1 MVMGADI
8 DTLVIGAGV
17 VGLAIARA
25 LAARGHETLVVEAG
39 RTVGQGVSSR
49 NSEVVHAGLY
59 YPAGSL
65 KARFCVEGREKLYAF
80 CQRHNVPH
88 GRPGKIIVATNEAQ
102 RAQALAIHER
112 ARLNGVELALLDRDA
127 MKALE
132 PEIEGVLGLHSPL
145 TGVVD
150 SHALML
156 ALQGEAESHGA
167 AFAFSA
173 PVVGGRVREGGVEI
187 SCGGAEPLTL
197 LARRVVLAAGLS
209 SPRLARAIA
218 GLPQAQIPR
227 ASFAKGS
234 YFSLVRPSPF
244 SRLVYPA
251 PEPGGLG
258 VHITL
263 DLAGRARFGPDV
275 EWLDVS
281 DERDI
286 DYTVD
291 PRRAETFYAAVRRY
305 WPGLRDGELTPDYSG
320 VRPRISGPG
329 EAARDFLTHG
339 PQIHGVSGLV
349 CLYGIESPGLTSSL
363 AIGDHAAHML
373 SP

>member
-1 MVMGADI
+1 MAKGADI
-8 DTLVIGAGV
+8 DTLVVGAGV

-25 LAARGHETLVVEAG
+25 LAARGHETVVVEAARG
-39 RTVGQGVSSR
+39 IGQGVSSR
-49 NSEVVHAGLY
+49 NSEVVHGGLY

-65 KARFCVEGREKLYAF
+65 RARLCVEGREKLYAF
-80 CQRHNVPH
+80 CRSHGVPH
-88 GRPGKIIVATNEAQ
+88 AQPGKIIVAANEAQ
-102 RAQALAIHER
+102 RAQALSIRER
-112 ARLNGVELALLDRDA
+112 ARLNGVDLALLSREDMQA
-127 MKALE
+127 ME
-132 PEIEGVLGLHSPL
+132 PEIEGVMGLHSPL
-145 TGVVD
+145 TGIVD

-156 ALQGEAESHGA
+156 ALQGEAERHGA
-167 AFAFSA
+167 AFAFGA
-173 PVVGGRVREGGVEI
+173 PALAGRARPEGVEM
-187 SCGGAEPLTL
+187 SCGGGAPFTL

-209 SPRLARAIA
+209 SPRLARMIE
-218 GLPQAQIPR
+218 GLPQANVPR

-234 YFSLVRPSPF
+234 YFALARPSPF

-275 EWLDVS
+275 EWLDVT

-291 PRRAETFYAAVRRY
+291 PRRAEAFYDAVRRY
-305 WPGLRDGELTPDYSG
+305 WPGLRDGELTPDYAG
-320 VRPRISGPG
+320 VRPKISARG
-329 EAARDFLTHG
+329 EPQRDFVIHG
-339 PQIHGVSGLV
+339 PQDHGVAGLV

-363 AIGDHAAHML
+363 AIGDYVAGMA
-373 SP
+373 SR